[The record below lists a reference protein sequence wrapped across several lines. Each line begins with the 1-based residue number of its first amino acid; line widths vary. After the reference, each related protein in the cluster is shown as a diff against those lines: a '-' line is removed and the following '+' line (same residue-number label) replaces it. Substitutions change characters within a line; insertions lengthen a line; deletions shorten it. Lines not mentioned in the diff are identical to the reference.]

1 METIRRARRP
11 LAACANRSIS
21 RLAILDACMSDYRG
35 FTVLTPWQRPD
46 AIIGWGRKPT
56 SRKARQLAKQRNIS
70 YIALEDGF
78 LRSWGLGV
86 SGYQPHSLV
95 VDTLGIYYDATRPSE
110 LEQLI
115 NDAPFSAQKLERAQ
129 RCMTLIRDYRL
140 SKYNQAPDIRLPTS
154 TRQQV
159 LVVDQTAG
167 DASIHYGLADAE
179 RFQCMLDMALE
190 QHPDADI
197 LVKVHPDV
205 VSGHK
210 QGHLLEAARQHPRC
224 RLISENTNP
233 WSLFDVVDTVH
244 VVTSQLGF
252 EALLA
257 GCQVIC
263 HGMPFYAGWGLTQDH
278 LTCPRRGKS
287 RRLEQVFAAAYLQYC
302 RYANPYTGQ
311 ASSLEATIDLIA
323 DQKHRHEQLAGHWL
337 GIGFSGWKRSFVGD
351 FLGEQASLRHES
363 RPAHAMPAP
372 SERVLIW
379 SSQQNIANHLDPA
392 HNPAVWRMEDG
403 FIRSVGLGVDL
414 VKPLSLVVDSC
425 GIHYDPSQPSDLEQ
439 LLATHDFTP
448 HLLARARRLRERLV
462 DSGLSKY
469 NVDSNSA
476 SSRTRRH
483 APPRRHSQRVL
494 LVVGQ
499 VESDASVRHGSPW
512 FTTNSE
518 LLRQARAA
526 APDAWLIYKPHP
538 DVVSGARLGRLETDC
553 EALYDECITDTS
565 ITDLLPE
572 ADELHTLCSLAGFE
586 ALLRGCHVVTYG
598 TPFYAGWGLTEE
610 RGPRCSRRQRTLT
623 LDELVAGCL
632 ILYPLYVDP
641 HSRQLV
647 NAETVTETVIQ
658 HLGGKPAQRALRKIP
673 HRLYRWYRNTFIG
686 RH

>member
-1 METIRRARRP
+1 MENTPHARHP
-11 LAACANRSIS
+11 FAACANRSIS
-21 RLAILDACMSDYRG
+21 RLNILAACLSDYQS
-35 FTVLTPWQRPD
+35 FTTLTPWQRPS
-46 AIIGWGRKPT
+46 AILGWGRKPT
-56 SRKARQLAKQRNIS
+56 SHKARQQAKKRDIP

-95 VDTLGIYYDATRPSE
+95 VDTIGIYYDATRPSE

-115 NDAPFSAQKLERAQ
+115 SDAPFSAQELERAKA
-129 RCMTLIRDYRL
+129 CMALLRHHRL
-140 SKYNQAPDIRLPTS
+140 SKYNHAPERPLPQS
-154 TRQQV
+154 SRSRV

-167 DASIHYGLADAE
+167 DASIEYGLADAE
-179 RFQCMLDMALE
+179 RFQHMLETALAT
-190 QHPDADI
+190 HPNADI

-205 VSGHK
+205 ISGHK
-210 QGHLLEAARQHPRC
+210 LGHLLDAALHHPRC
-224 RLISENTNP
+224 QLIAEDINP

-257 GCQVIC
+257 GCRVVC

-278 LTCPRRGKS
+278 ISCQRRGQP
-287 RRLEQVFAAAYLQYC
+287 RQLEQVFAAAYLRYS

-311 ASSLEATIDLIA
+311 ASTLEATIDLIT
-323 DQKHRHEQLAGHWL
+323 DQKRRHTQLAGHWL
-337 GIGFSGWKRSFVGD
+337 GVGFSGWKRRFVGD
-351 FLGEQASLRHES
+351 FLGELASLRHES
-363 RPAHAMPAP
+363 RPAHAQPKP
-372 SERVLIW
+372 SERILIW
-379 SSQQNIANHLDPA
+379 SSQQGIANNLPEA
-392 HNPAVWRMEDG
+392 AQAAPVWRMEDG

-425 GIHYDPSQPSDLEQ
+425 GIHYDPGQPSDLEK

-448 HLLARARRLRERLV
+448 HLLERARRLRERLV

-469 NVDSNSA
+469 NVDSDGA
-476 SSRTRRH
+476 PRSRRKD
-483 APPRRHSQRVL
+483 SQRTL

-499 VESDASVRHGSPW
+499 VESDASVRHGSSW
-512 FTTNSE
+512 FTNNSE

-526 APDAWLIYKPHP
+526 APEAWLIYKPHP
-538 DVVSGARLGRLETDC
+538 DVVSGARVGRLETDS
-553 EALYDECITDTS
+553 EALYDECITDVS
-565 ITDLLPE
+565 ITDLLSE

-610 RGPRCSRRQRTLT
+610 RGPRCPRRQRKLS

-641 HSRQLV
+641 HTHQLV
-647 NAETVTETVIQ
+647 NAETVTEMVTHSLVQ
-658 HLGGKPAQRALRKIP
+658 SGTQRALRQLP

>member
-1 METIRRARRP
+1 MENASRERRP

-21 RLAILDACMSDYRG
+21 RLAILHACMGDYRG
-35 FTVLTPWQRPD
+35 FAPLKPWQRPD
-46 AIIGWGRKPT
+46 AILGWGRKPT
-56 SRKARQLAKQRNIS
+56 SRKARRLAKQRGIA

-95 VDTLGIYYDATRPSE
+95 VDTIGIYYDATRPSE
-110 LEQLI
+110 LELLI
-115 NDAPFSAQKLERAQ
+115 NEAPFTAQELERAK
-129 RCMTLIRDYRL
+129 RCMALIRDYRL
-140 SKYNQAPDIRLPTS
+140 SKYNHAPDTRLPAS
-154 TRQQV
+154 SRQQV

-167 DASIHYGLADAE
+167 DASIRYGLADAE
-179 RFQCMLDMALE
+179 RFQHMLDAALDS
-190 QHPDADI
+190 HPDADI

-210 QGHLLEAARQHPRC
+210 QGHLLDAARQHPRC
-224 RLISENTNP
+224 RLIADDINP
-233 WSLFDVVDTVH
+233 WSLFGVVDTVH

-257 GCQVIC
+257 GCRVVC

-278 LTCPRRGKS
+278 VACQRRGQP
-287 RRLEQVFAAAYLQYC
+287 RQLEQVFAAAYLRYC

-311 ASSLEATIDLIA
+311 PSSLEATIDLIA
-323 DQKHRHEQLAGHWL
+323 DQKRRHTQLAGNWL
-337 GIGFSGWKRSFVGD
+337 GVGFSGWKRGFVGD
-351 FLGEQASLRHES
+351 YLGEQASVRHTS
-363 RPAHAMPAP
+363 RPTDALPTP
-372 SERVLIW
+372 SERILVW
-379 SSQQNIANHLDPA
+379 SSQQDTADNLPEAARAAP
-392 HNPAVWRMEDG
+392 VWRMEDG

-414 VKPLSLVVDSC
+414 VKPLSLVIDSC
-425 GIHYDPSQPSDLEQ
+425 GIHYDPGQPSDLER
-439 LLATHDFTP
+439 LLSSHEFSP
-448 HLLARARRLRERLV
+448 HLLERARRLRERLV
-462 DSGLSKY
+462 ESGLSKY
-469 NVDSNSA
+469 NVDNGGQGQQ
-476 SSRTRRH
+476 R
-483 APPRRHSQRVL
+483 PRRRDSQRTL

-499 VESDASVRHGSPW
+499 VESDASVRHGSAW

-538 DVVSGARLGRLETDC
+538 DVVSGARLGRLETGS
-553 EALYDECITDTS
+553 EALYDECITDIS

-610 RGPRCSRRQRTLT
+610 RGPRCLRRQRTLT

-647 NAETVTETVIQ
+647 NAETVIETVIHNLVQ
-658 HLGGKPAQRALRKIP
+658 STGQRALRQLP